1 MPHDYFNFNVL
12 IYIFFLRS
20 NSLTVMTYYLI
31 KKKKITALCV
41 EGTYLTPSF
50 IRDDCDLGFVRL
62 EIVF

>member
-31 KKKKITALCV
+31 KKNNSFVRRGDISDPK
-41 EGTYLTPSF
+41 F

>member
-12 IYIFFLRS
+12 IYIFFLRP

-31 KKKKITALCV
+31 KKITALYV

-50 IRDDCDLGFVRL
+50 IRDNCDVGFVRL

>member
-31 KKKKITALCV
+31 KKITALCI

-50 IRDDCDLGFVRL
+50 IRDDCDFGFVRL

>member
-31 KKKKITALCV
+31 KKKITALCI

>member
-12 IYIFFLRS
+12 IYIFSLRS

-31 KKKKITALCV
+31 KKKITALLV